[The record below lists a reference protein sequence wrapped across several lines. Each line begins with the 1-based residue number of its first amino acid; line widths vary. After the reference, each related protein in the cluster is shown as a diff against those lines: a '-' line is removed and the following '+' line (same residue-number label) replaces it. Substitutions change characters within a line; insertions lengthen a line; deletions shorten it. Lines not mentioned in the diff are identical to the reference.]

1 LCHKNERIVFARRN
15 KNAHYIKISL
25 YYQPK
30 MTLCQRYRKRYMWHS
45 SLLGV
50 TITSRDNWQGQRN
63 YSIIIYTQP
72 SHITIKSLLLLY
84 TTEKLIIGEVSDKL
98 YVTTWIFRTFLRF
111 QCLII
116 LSYITEKF
124 LRIFFIY
131 SVFSIV
137 QFVQDPRF
145 SK

>member
-1 LCHKNERIVFARRN
+1 MKLLCHKNKLIVFARRN

-25 YYQPK
+25 YQPK

-72 SHITIKSLLLLY
+72 SHITIKSLFLLY
-84 TTEKLIIGEVSDKL
+84 TTEKLIIGESSDTL
-98 YVTTWIFRTFLRF
+98 HVTTWIFRTLFFKVPMFYHINL
-111 QCLII
+111 
-116 LSYITEKF
+116 YIGT
-124 LRIFFIY
+124 
-131 SVFSIV
+131 VFTIV
-137 QFVQDPRF
+137 QFVQDPEF
-145 SK
+145 AK